1 MLSASPS
8 ANYHAASEPLLK
20 VPSHLDP
27 AQSPPARSSTA
38 DATTSPRPQS
48 PTSPTPR
55 ELHHFQKKILKKQ
68 MARSLSL
75 AIVLRRLFLT
85 FLGISVLFL
94 GALVVGLDT
103 RKHLKGVIGWH

>member
-8 ANYHAASEPLLK
+8 DNYHAASEPVLK
-20 VPSHLDP
+20 IPSDLNS
-27 AQSPPARSSTA
+27 AQSPPARSFSS
-38 DATTSPRPQS
+38 DAAASQRPPS
-48 PTSPTPR
+48 PTSPTSR

-85 FLGISVLFL
+85 CLGSSILFF
-94 GALVVGLDT
+94 GALLVGLDV
-103 RKHLKGVIGWH
+103 RNHLKGAVGWH